1 MGLLDEV
8 GKALGGG
15 GMSGG
20 GLGGALGGAMGGG
33 GQAALLQALMGLLSG
48 GGGLDGLLRSFQQK
62 GMGDL
67 VGSWVSTG
75 PNLPAS
81 ADQISQGL
89 GPDLLSQLAG
99 QAGMAPGAV
108 AGQLSGMLP
117 GIVDK
122 LTPQGRLPDA
132 SSMGG
137 LLEGVL
143 GGLLK

>member
-15 GMSGG
+15 AMSGG
-20 GLGGALGGAMGGG
+20 GLGGALGGGG
-33 GQAALLQALMGLLSG
+33 GQAALLQALMGLLGG

-62 GMGDL
+62 GLGDL

-81 ADQISQGL
+81 AEQISHGL

-99 QAGMAPGAV
+99 QTGMAPGAV
-108 AGQLSGMLP
+108 AGHLSELLP
-117 GIVDK
+117 GVVDK
-122 LTPQGRLPDA
+122 LTPQGNVPDA
-132 SSMGG
+132 GSMGG

>member
-15 GMSGG
+15 ALSGSG
-20 GLGGALGGAMGGG
+20 LGGAMGGG
-33 GQAALLQALMGLLSG
+33 GQAALLQALTGLLA

-81 ADQISQGL
+81 ADQIRHGL

-99 QAGMAPGAV
+99 QTGMAPGAV
-108 AGQLSGMLP
+108 AGHLSELLP
-117 GIVDK
+117 GIVDR
-122 LTPQGRLPDA
+122 LTPQGNLPDA
-132 SSMGG
+132 GSMGG